1 MSTLFL
7 VGDPSITGATAATN
21 KNSDFREV
29 LSVLERPAF
38 QGLIDRV
45 LVVESLQA
53 LFVRIY
59 RDRLH
64 SLPNKWNYEST
75 TSLIVYNSSY
85 SGSQIA
91 IEELNGI
98 LSDFFTVLNIVT
110 LDIKMHRFDKPAHA
124 IEAYIAELFDVM
136 RLESEI
142 HRNRVLEINHW
153 MNHGKEG
160 CFSRIYTML
169 DHIQHQP
176 GVVKVKT
183 SSDPN
188 GETEILDFLP
198 QREFG
203 HAHMVPK
210 IISDIQFEDIIFNGS
225 KATHPDSSYYLDLFS
240 KWEFTG
246 LSLPPGE
253 LIQCLF
259 CILRYLSQ
267 RANLNISD
275 NRIYLFLMTM
285 ELSYHQINRFHNFRH
300 ATDVAQA
307 TWVILRLIGLQD
319 YRVIL
324 LLFITAI
331 GHDIGHPGTNNDLF
345 NESYTGFTTSNM
357 RDLNLDC
364 STSTGTST
372 GTSTNTNSNTM
383 NILRKG
389 AKQGRKERVNKLSA
403 LFDKC
408 SVLENFHFLSLKKIL
423 LMQWSEILDLSHL
436 VERELSLSTTD
447 LIRTG
452 VISTDMQLH
461 FKYLDMMNS
470 KKRGDELTL
479 VELICVVLKAA
490 DISNVTKPLDVSAKW
505 AYLISLEFKD
515 CAALK
520 EFYHLNREKLA
531 NNETCASFIDEDSN
545 SVDGDKNRDRNDDM
559 EFEEQ
564 MVHNLNVSEFSVDRL
579 VNKEKSIPAGQVFFI
594 DTFAMEFFKQL
605 SVLFPQLEFL
615 FKTLVSSRDFWVAK
629 RDELARNKVKG

>member
-7 VGDPSITGATAATN
+7 VGDLGITGTTTATN
-21 KNSDFREV
+21 KNPDFHVV
-29 LSVLERPAF
+29 LSVLEKPAF
-38 QGLIDRV
+38 QKLIDRV

-53 LFVRIY
+53 LFIRIY
-59 RDRLH
+59 KDRLH

-85 SGSQIA
+85 SGSQIST
-91 IEELNGI
+91 EELNGI

-110 LDIKMHRFDKPAHA
+110 LDIKMHRSNKPAHA
-124 IEAYIAELFDVM
+124 TEAYITELLDVM

-153 MNHGKEG
+153 MNHGKDG

-169 DHIQHQP
+169 DHIQHQTS
-176 GVVKVKT
+176 VVRVKT
-183 SSDPN
+183 NSDPN
-188 GETEILDFLP
+188 GETEVLDFLP
-198 QREFG
+198 QRELG
-203 HAHMVPK
+203 HTYMVPK
-210 IISDIQFEDIIFNGS
+210 IISDIQFEDIVFNGD
-225 KATHPDSSYYLDLFS
+225 KTTHPDSSYYLDLFS
-240 KWEFTG
+240 KWEFTA

-259 CILRYLSQ
+259 CMLKYLS
-267 RANLNISD
+267 RHANLNVSD

-307 TWVILRLIGLQD
+307 TWVIFRLIGLQD

-357 RDLNLDC
+357 RDLKLA
-364 STSTGTST
+364 STT
-372 GTSTNTNSNTM
+372 SNT
-383 NILRKG
+383 ISVSKEG
-389 AKQGRKERVNKLSA
+389 AKQERKEQVNKLSA

-423 LMQWSEILDLSHL
+423 LMQWREILDLSHSL
-436 VERELSLSTTD
+436 ERELSLPTTD

-470 KKRGDELTL
+470 KQRGDELTL

-515 CAALK
+515 CVALR
-520 EFYHLNREKLA
+520 EFYRLNRKKLA
-531 NNETCASFIDEDSN
+531 NNETCASFIDEDSK
-545 SVDGDKNRDRNDDM
+545 SVDSYEEDNGNRDRNDDM

-564 MVHNLNVSEFSVDRL
+564 MVHNLNVEKFSVDKL

-594 DTFAMEFFKQL
+594 DTFAMGFFKQL

-615 FKTLVSSRDFWVAK
+615 FKTLVSSRSYWVAK
-629 RDELARNKVKG
+629 RDELARNKARD